1 MKLSAFPAN
10 FPRRRH
16 QSCFHSKTAKAY
28 FSCQGQTEMSNSRS
42 NIVFFFKLFTK
53 IVIWRGITTIY
64 AMLSKMF
71 LKRSSFA
78 INIDPVAICDITYH
92 CSISPPRNLGAWP
105 ATDDVAPMEQFRYIW
120 ISVFYVQCEPVS
132 RLSVFEIIVQATF
145 NYSEAENGD
154 HCKCGTRLLQLA
166 KSHTKLLDAKTL
178 YGD

>member
-1 MKLSAFPAN
+1 M
-10 FPRRRH
+10 
-16 QSCFHSKTAKAY
+16 Q
-28 FSCQGQTEMSNSRS
+28 
-42 NIVFFFKLFTK
+42 
-53 IVIWRGITTIY
+53 
-64 AMLSKMF
+64 
-71 LKRSSFA
+71 
-78 INIDPVAICDITYH
+78 
-92 CSISPPRNLGAWP
+92 
-105 ATDDVAPMEQFRYIW
+105 QFRYIW